1 MRRCNTKI
9 KAVRCLFAAAIV
21 LIGLSGT
28 PCVAD
33 FIPMAPGDVLS
44 ATLTVGNG
52 GIIAGGSWGS
62 GTELYYE
69 VTRPLDPTAP
79 LHYLYTF
86 TASATP
92 SLSHFI
98 LEVSEAVLGGLA
110 GFDKDNPMDYS
121 NGPTIAEA
129 ARSYGPEA
137 GNPGFPAGKS
147 IWGIK
152 FESGLPETIPATIE
166 FDSYRLPM
174 WGDFYGK
181 GGNNYAYN
189 SGLEFPD
196 TGAFILVPDTSY
208 VPIPSAVLLGILGLG
223 AVGIKLR
230 KYA

>member
-1 MRRCNTKI
+1 MEKRKTQIRTVI
-9 KAVRCLFAAAIV
+9 FLLALAIV
-21 LIGLSGT
+21 LVGFSGT

-33 FIPMAPGDVLS
+33 FIPMDPGDVLS
-44 ATLTVGNG
+44 DTLTVGDG
-52 GIIAGGSWGS
+52 EIIAGGSWGS

-69 VTRPLDPTAP
+69 VTRPSDPTAP

-137 GNPGFPAGKS
+137 GNPSFPTGKS

-174 WGDFYGK
+174 EGSFYGK
-181 GGNNYAYN
+181 GGSSYAYN

-208 VPIPSAVLLGILGLG
+208 VPVPGAVLLGILGLG